1 MTTNC
6 SIPFIK
12 NWTIALNN
20 IPRYTDFEGDYI
32 EPLDYHI
39 GLLIM
44 ESENPL
50 LTPEMKI
57 EFNKAVLQK
66 MNKSTG
72 ELVVKHNN
80 TQFKLGR
87 YYANENVSMIPHS
100 KYIKHT
106 IFQYLGWLDI
116 DMVKG
121 HASIAVLMGDSVG
134 LNFEF
139 FKYYTVNFDEIAE
152 ILIRFY
158 SVKTEGEAPLDK
170 NDIKCLFNLMIYG
183 GGFSTWKKKTR

>member
-12 NWTIALNN
+12 NWTIALKN

-50 LTPEMKI
+50 LTPEMKT
-57 EFNKAVLQK
+57 EFNKSVLQK

-170 NDIKCLFNLMIYG
+170 NDIMLTKMFL
-183 GGFSTWKKKTR
+183 